1 MSEDNR
7 KSDDALTEREYN
19 ERMSVEN
26 HQSHRESV
34 ERMLSLDCGQ
44 FIEKRGNLSYL
55 SWASAWDRVL
65 REDPTA
71 NYHVHQFADGPV
83 QRMPTKG
90 WMVWV
95 DVTIHG
101 LTRTMYLPVMDNRNQ
116 AIAEPDAFAINK
128 TIQRALAKGIAMHGL
143 GLYVYRGE
151 DVPEGGKGQPED
163 SLDPETDPPDEN
175 RMRKE
180 RHDAAMEQ
188 PHVHEAVD
196 TIKTA
201 LAAGDLTTAAAA
213 WWDKLDDEDKMA
225 IWLAPTKGGV
235 FTTQERETIKT
246 TEFRQAYHGNQ
257 EVA

>member
-1 MSEDNR
+1 MSESER
-7 KSDDALTEREYN
+7 SSDDALTATEHGQ
-19 ERMSVEN
+19 RMHVED
-26 HQSHRESV
+26 QQAHRESV
-34 ERMLSLDCGQ
+34 DRMLSLDCGQ

-101 LTRTMYLPVMDNRNQ
+101 ITRTMYLPVMDNRNQ

-151 DVPEGGKGQPED
+151 DVPEGSQEPIETQP
-163 SLDPETDPPDEN
+163 DPEPQDTP
-175 RMRKE
+175 KA

-196 TIKTA
+196 IIKTA
-201 LAAGDLTTAAAA
+201 LADGDLPTAAAA
-213 WWDKLDDEDKMA
+213 WKDRLDDDDKKA
-225 IWLAPTKGGV
+225 IWLAPSKGGT
-235 FTTQERETIKT
+235 FTVRERETIRSK
-246 TEFRQAYHGNQ
+246 EFREAYYG
-257 EVA
+257 EAS

>member
-1 MSEDNR
+1 MKEH
-7 KSDDALTEREYN
+7 SDDALTQREYS
-19 ERMSVEN
+19 ERMSVED
-26 HQSHRESV
+26 QQAHRESV

-44 FIEKRGNLSYL
+44 FIEKRGNLTYL

-101 LTRTMYLPVMDNRNQ
+101 LTRTAYLPVMDNRNQ

-151 DVPEGGKGQPED
+151 DVPEGSREPVETQP
-163 SLDPETDPPDEN
+163 DPEPQDTP
-175 RMRKE
+175 KA

-201 LAAGDLTTAAAA
+201 LAEGDLATAAAA
-213 WWDKLDDEDKMA
+213 WWDRLDDDDKKA
-225 IWLAPTKGGV
+225 IWLAPSKGGA
-235 FTTQERETIKT
+235 FSAQERETIKS
-246 TEFRQAYHGNQ
+246 TEFRQAYYG
-257 EVA
+257 EAATA